1 MIKVASHLYTLEPRQ
16 SLNAVSSK
24 GQRQGSL
31 LKVQWEDGLQG
42 YADLHPWPE
51 LGDMP
56 LREQLLQL
64 SLGNYTSSVQQ
75 SLCLARWDAELRSQG
90 KNIFDVGAPI
100 KNNFL
105 VSDISHV
112 TAESLQ
118 AVKHQGFDT
127 LKIKVGKDSQEET
140 RLLNRI
146 ASSGFKI
153 RLDFNGVGSLSSF
166 QKFMADL
173 SSEARA
179 AIEYV
184 EDPFPYSDQTWAEAR
199 QLCPIALDNYFD
211 QVKWDVLSEA
221 PCDVL
226 IVKPAKLDMVE
237 VKRLIKTWNLKVTIT
252 NYMDHPVGT
261 MHALGTAME
270 LKKELGDTV
279 LQAGCLTHH
288 LYQADVFFAEL
299 RNDGPYLRKTA
310 GTGVG
315 FDHLLEALPWQLVSP
330 N

>member
-1 MIKVASHLYTLEPRQ
+1 MPRQ
-16 SLNAVSSK
+16 SLNAASSK
-24 GQRQGSL
+24 RQRQGSL
-31 LKVQWEDGLQG
+31 LKVQWEDGLVG

-51 LGDMP
+51 LGDLP

-64 SLGNYTSSVQQ
+64 SLGNYTPQVQQ
-75 SLCLARWDAELRSQG
+75 SLCLARWDAELRSEG
-90 KNIFDVGAPI
+90 KNIFDVGVPI

-105 VSDISHV
+105 VSDISV
-112 TAESLQ
+112 MTAESLQ
-118 AVKHQGFDT
+118 TVKLQGFDT
-127 LKIKVGKDSQEET
+127 LKIKVGKDPQEEKHF
-140 RLLNRI
+140 LNQL
-146 ASSGFKI
+146 SGSGFKV

-166 QKFMADL
+166 QKFMTDL

-184 EDPFPYSDQTWAEAR
+184 EDPFLYSDQAWVEAR
-199 QLCPIALDNYFD
+199 QVCPIALDNYFD
-211 QVKWDVLSEA
+211 HVKWSTLSEA

-237 VKRLIKTWNLKVTIT
+237 VTKLIKTWNLKVTIT

-261 MHALGTAME
+261 VHALGTAME
-270 LKKELGDTV
+270 LKKQLGDLV

-299 RNDGPYLRKTA
+299 HNDGPYLGKTV

-315 FDHLLEALPWQLVSP
+315 FDHLLEALPWQHVSP

>member
-1 MIKVASHLYTLEPRQ
+1 MPRH
-16 SLNAVSSK
+16 SLNAVPSK

-31 LKVQWEDGLQG
+31 LKVQWEDGLRG

-51 LGDMP
+51 LGDLP
-56 LREQLLQL
+56 LKDQLMQL
-64 SLGNYTSSVQQ
+64 SFGNYTSQVQQ
-75 SLCLARWDAELRSQG
+75 SLCLARWDAELRSEG
-90 KNIFDVGAPI
+90 KNIFDVGEPI

-105 VSDISHV
+105 VSDISQV
-112 TAESLQ
+112 TAESLL
-118 AVKHQGFDT
+118 ATKLKGFDT
-127 LKIKVGKDSQEET
+127 LKIKVGKDPQEET
-140 RLLNRI
+140 RILNQI
-146 ASSGFKI
+146 ADSGFKV

-166 QKFMADL
+166 QKFMAYL
-173 SSEARA
+173 SVEARV

-184 EDPFPYSDQTWAEAR
+184 EDPFPYSEQSWMEAR
-199 QLCPIALDNYFD
+199 QLCPIAIDNYFD
-211 QVKWDVLSEA
+211 QVKWDAMSEA

-226 IVKPAKLDMVE
+226 IVKPVKLDMVE
-237 VKRLIKTWNLKVTIT
+237 VIRRIKAWNLKVTIT

-270 LKKELGDTV
+270 LKKKLGDSV

-288 LYQADVFFAEL
+288 LYQADAFFAEL
-299 RNDGPYLRKTA
+299 HNDGPFLRKTA

-315 FDHLLEALPWQLVSP
+315 FDHLLEALPWQHVSP